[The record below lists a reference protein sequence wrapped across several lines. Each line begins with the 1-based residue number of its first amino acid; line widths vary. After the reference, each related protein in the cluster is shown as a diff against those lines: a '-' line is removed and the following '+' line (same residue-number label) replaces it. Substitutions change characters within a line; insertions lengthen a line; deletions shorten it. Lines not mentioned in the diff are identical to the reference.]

1 MNYRN
6 LLHLLNMAKRMAET
20 QSIAAELAKDGIP
33 VATKVVDD
41 TVSAIDP
48 VFQLISKIN
57 PKNLA
62 ALGEGAAK
70 ILDSTG
76 KATGDIID
84 ATGRLVMSTGLV
96 VGSLVKGTTEIIDT
110 AGKVIGNISEDA
122 FKTLSKIGV
131 KAIGVVG
138 EVVDTTIKELGHTAR
153 VFAKAGKD
161 VIKNTVDKGA
171 SLVSQGLRDHHET
184 TTLKNKEK
192 FIKSIVII
200 CAIVVVIITIIVVI
214 AVISSAPKKMTN
226 GSVHFEPNYNPEQQ
240 SSFDEKCYKYYDKL
254 MI

>member
-161 VIKNTVDKGA
+161 VINNTVDRGA

>member
-1 MNYRN
+1 
-6 LLHLLNMAKRMAET
+6 MAET
-20 QSIAAELAKDGIP
+20 KSIAAELLKPEIEIP
-33 VATKVVDD
+33 MAVKAIGSVATNAVDD
-41 TVSAIDP
+41 TVSAVDP
-48 VFQLISKIN
+48 AFQLISKIN
-57 PKNLA
+57 PQNLA

-122 FKTLSKIGV
+122 SKALSKIGV

-138 EVVDTTIKELGHTAR
+138 KVVDTGIKELGHTAR
-153 VFAKAGKD
+153 AFAKAGKD
-161 VIKNTVDKGA
+161 VINNTVDKGA
-171 SLVSQGLRDHHET
+171 SLATIAIEGHYGYKKEQ
-184 TTLKNKEK
+184 NKEK
-192 FIKSIVII
+192 LIKSIVII
-200 CAIVVVIITIIVVI
+200 CAIVVVIIIIIVVI
-214 AVISSAPKKMTN
+214 AVTSSAPKKMTN

>member
-1 MNYRN
+1 
-6 LLHLLNMAKRMAET
+6 MAKRMAET

>member
-1 MNYRN
+1 
-6 LLHLLNMAKRMAET
+6 MAKNMAET
-20 QSIAAELAKDGIP
+20 KSIAAELLKDGIP

-41 TVSAIDP
+41 TVSAVDP

-161 VIKNTVDKGA
+161 VINNTVDKGA
-171 SLVSQGLRDHHET
+171 SLVSQELRDHHET
-184 TTLKNKEK
+184 MTLKNKEK
-192 FIKSIVII
+192 FIKSVVII

-254 MI
+254 II

>member
-1 MNYRN
+1 
-6 LLHLLNMAKRMAET
+6 MAET

>member
-1 MNYRN
+1 
-6 LLHLLNMAKRMAET
+6 MAKRMAET

-161 VIKNTVDKGA
+161 VINNTVDKGT
-171 SLVSQGLRDHHET
+171 SLINKTLQYHHET

-200 CAIVVVIITIIVVI
+200 CAIVVVIIIVIVVI